1 MTAAEARPA
10 SGFYGVSASGKQ
22 WKACLYYGRKTHSL
36 GTFDTKE
43 QAAHAYDQAARAH
56 KKEAPLNFRSAEEEA
71 AELAGC
77 KATLLSIAAAARC

>member
-1 MTAAEARPA
+1 MK
-10 SGFYGVSASGKQ
+10 ASGKR
-22 WKACLYYGRKTHSL
+22 WKAEIGFGGERHSL

-56 KKEAPLNFRSAEEEA
+56 RKQAPLNFESVGAGAEA

-77 KATLLSIAAAARC
+77 KVTLLAIAAAARYG